1 MLSNEVRQSFLDF
14 FKSKDHLIV
23 SSAPVTPAE
32 DPTILFTNAGMN
44 QFKDIFLGTGTR
56 EYKRVANSQK
66 CIRVSG
72 KHNDL
77 KEVGVDTYHHTFF
90 EMLGNWSFG
99 DYYKR
104 EAIQWA
110 WGLFTETWKIDKARL
125 YASIYEKD
133 NEAEELWYANTDI
146 ISGRVIRLGKKDN
159 FWEMGETGPC
169 GPCSEIHYDLGEK
182 YSCCPDCAM
191 GCECG
196 RFVELWNLVFI
207 QYNRESD
214 GSLIDLPEKH
224 VDTGMGFE
232 RVVAVIQNKRSN
244 YDTDLFDALKDAIRS
259 ITGIA
264 YEEENG
270 TGVAYRVICDH
281 IRALSFAISDGA
293 LPSNDGRGYVLRMIL
308 RRAARYSR
316 ELNVHEPFMYKLV
329 EPLIDTMG
337 SVYPELK
344 DHASYTVQVIEAEE
358 EGFGKTLDRGIE
370 IFNKLAKTAVESGS
384 QRITGKDAFKLYDTY
399 GFPLDLTELMAREQH
414 INIDLPEFNREMAAQ
429 KKRSFSKRSLVDLDK
444 LGKLTIRT
452 KFSYMKASLSTEIAR
467 IYDEDGEN
475 ISEST
480 VGSKVEIQLKN
491 ETPFYAE
498 SGGQVGDTGTLKTAN
513 RETVVT
519 IYDTQKVN
527 NITIFHY
534 GIVDKGT
541 IKINDTVEASVDTVR
556 RLDIRRNHT
565 ATHLLHKALREV
577 LGTHV
582 KQAGSLVDPTHL
594 RFDFNHFH
602 KMTVDELQDVEQRV
616 NAVIRSNRPV
626 IAEEDVPYD
635 DAVDRGAMALFGEK
649 YGDRV
654 RTITVEGISV
664 ELCGGIHVDTTG
676 NIGEFRIISENAAAS
691 GVRRI
696 VAETGN
702 YTYERMRRER
712 HMIGR
717 VKELLNAQ
725 DGDIIEKL
733 EQIIKR
739 NTKQEKAIREFR
751 VDRQQSV
758 LEKLMA
764 GAVQSGNPPIL
775 TYNFPV
781 ELQKMGDTIRRQMPQ
796 MEELQKMGDTIRRQM
811 PQGAAL
817 ISTQS
822 HDKSLLVCVVGDE
835 LIKNNKWNA
844 GTIIKDIAKS
854 IGGGGG
860 GRPHMATAGIKG
872 ADKHEQA
879 FEVFRDVINN
889 LYS

>member
-14 FKSKDHLIV
+14 FKSKDHQIV
-23 SSAPVTPAE
+23 TSAPVIPAE

-44 QFKDIFLGTGTR
+44 QFKDIFLGNGTR

-77 KEVGVDTYHHTFF
+77 EEVGVDTYHHTFF

-99 DYYKR
+99 DYYKQ

-110 WGLFTETWKIDKARL
+110 WELFTETWKLDKTRL

-133 NEAEELWYANTDI
+133 DEAEELWYANTDL
-146 ISGRVIRLGKKDN
+146 ISGRVIRLGKKEN

-182 YSCCPDCAM
+182 YSCGPDCAM

-207 QYNRESD
+207 QYNRESN
-214 GSLIDLPEKH
+214 GSLIELPEKH

-232 RVVAVIQNKRSN
+232 RITAVIQNKRSN
-244 YDTDLFDALKDAIRS
+244 YDTDLFDALKDAIMS

-264 YEEENG
+264 YEEGSG

-293 LPSNDGRGYVLRMIL
+293 LPSNDGRGYVLRRIL

-329 EPLIDTMG
+329 EPLVDTMG

-344 DHASYTVQVIEAEE
+344 NHATYTVQVIEAEE

-370 IFNKLAKTAVESGS
+370 IFNKLAEAAIENDS
-384 QRITGKDAFKLYDTY
+384 QKITGKDAFKLYDTY
-399 GFPLDLTELMAREQH
+399 GFPLDLTQLMARERH
-414 INIDLPEFNREMAAQ
+414 IDIDLPEFEREMAIQ
-429 KKRSFSKRSLVDLDK
+429 KKRSFSKKSLVDLDK
-444 LGKLTIRT
+444 LGKSTIQT
-452 KFSYMKASLSTEIAR
+452 QFSYMKTSLSTELAR

-475 ISEST
+475 ISESA
-480 VGSKVEIQLKN
+480 VGSKVEIQLKG

-498 SGGQVGDTGTLKTAN
+498 SGGQVGDTGTLKTAG
-513 RETVVT
+513 EEAVVT

-527 NITIFHY
+527 NTTIFHY

-541 IKINDTVEASVDTVR
+541 IKVNDTVEASVDTVR

-602 KMTVDELQDVEQRV
+602 KMTMDELQDVEQRV
-616 NAVIRSNRPV
+616 NDVIRSNRSV

-635 DAVDRGAMALFGEK
+635 EAVGRGAMALFGEK
-649 YGDRV
+649 YGERV
-654 RTITVEGISV
+654 RTITVEGVSV
-664 ELCGGIHVDTTG
+664 ELCGGIHIDTTG
-676 NIGEFRIISENAAAS
+676 NIGEFRIISESAAAS
-691 GVRRI
+691 GVQRI

-702 YTYERMRRER
+702 YTYERMHRER
-712 HMIGR
+712 NMISH

-739 NTKQEKAIREFR
+739 TTEQEKAIGEFR
-751 VDRQQSV
+751 VDREQSV
-758 LEKLMA
+758 LEKLITE
-764 GAVQSGNPPIL
+764 AVQSGNPPLL
-775 TYNFPV
+775 TYQFSV
-781 ELQKMGDTIRRQMPQ
+781 DS
-796 MEELQKMGDTIRRQM
+796 MEELQKLGDTIRGRM

-822 HDKSLLVCVVGDE
+822 HDKSLLVCVVGDT

-844 GTIIKDIAKS
+844 GAIIKDLAKS

-872 ADKHEQA
+872 EDKHEQA
-879 FEVFRDVINN
+879 FKVFRDVLDK
-889 LYS
+889 LYSGNVKK